1 MTTRDPALDPT
12 ADPSAVLARRE
23 LVVAAVVMVG
33 LTRAVEPADAF
44 LVAGL
49 LPVVMLIA
57 GIGVLRLGTVG
68 TRPFEAL
75 LIPAVLT
82 GGAGAAIHLVPIGLG
97 LVPSLLGFAIL
108 LDRILVLELRLLGQA
123 TGVTDADRSR
133 VVLAAVVTAFI
144 AFTGVATLVPGGLA
158 EPGGAA
164 AGSPTMTEGWLV
176 VLAINDALVA
186 LVLGYRLAVF
196 RYGTAMDAV
205 RSAATFAIIIAIT
218 AGAVR
223 AVDLPRLVGPAV
235 LTLVFYL
242 WDALHGSGPARRRE
256 PRFLWETI
264 LLVVLALVVVAWNLR
279 LRA

>member
-12 ADPSAVLARRE
+12 ADPSALLARRE
-23 LVVAAVVMVG
+23 LVVAAVVMVA

-44 LVAGL
+44 LIAGL

-57 GIGVLRLGTVG
+57 GIGVLRLGTAG

-97 LVPSLLGFAIL
+97 LVPILLGFAFL
-108 LDRILVLELRLLGQA
+108 LDRILALELRLLGQSTGA
-123 TGVTDADRSR
+123 TEADRSR

-144 AFTGVATLVPGGLA
+144 AFTGIATLVPGGLA
-158 EPGGAA
+158 EPGGTAT
-164 AGSPTMTEGWLV
+164 GGTPMTEGWLV
-176 VLAINDALVA
+176 VLALNDALVA

-196 RYGTAMDAV
+196 RYGTAIDAA
-205 RSAATFAIIIAIT
+205 RSAATFAIIIAVT

-223 AVDLPRLVGPAV
+223 AVDLPQLVGPAV